1 MLKRIPLDDYIDDD
15 EITYRS
21 CVECYMDDYRKIYEG
36 RLNKD
41 PITGTHRHTPD
52 ICVRNRID
60 YDLNLAFDEFG
71 MDRLVM
77 LIAGML
83 FCIENGG
90 IPEDDP
96 ADLEY
101 TAWYDLQDF
110 CTGNYD
116 DLFKPGDIA
125 DIKQDVK
132 TILDY
137 YDAHPALKGD

>member
-1 MLKRIPLDDYIDDD
+1 MLKRIPYDGYDDS
-15 EITYRS
+15 EITYADCRES
-21 CVECYMDDYRKIYEG
+21 YKSHY
-36 RLNKD
+36 NKLYL
-41 PITGTHRHTPD
+41 
-52 ICVRNRID
+52 
-60 YDLNLAFDEFG
+60 YDEKRRADKSVKGWIEWDSIEMFDECG
-71 MDRLVM
+71 MERLIM

-90 IPEDDP
+90 IPENDP
-96 ADLEY
+96 ADLAY